1 MQHVSDNKNILP
13 KNTVVTDGLAV
24 YLSNQ
29 PPQHDVWHSNYGH
42 VTCRSFVHIKITVL
56 NIVF

>member
-1 MQHVSDNKNILP
+1 MQHVSDNKNTLP

-29 PPQHDVWHSNYGH
+29 PPQHDV
-42 VTCRSFVHIKITVL
+42 
-56 NIVF
+56 